1 MSGLKHFTRTFQD
14 ARLPAPLRRVGARP
28 QPANTPRREPG
39 PSLLAYRLNRLWLT
53 PLYRR
58 LFRVGLPALVICAFA
73 GIWLADDTRRANLTG
88 AMTAMVDRIQSQ
100 EAFMVHRMDIEG
112 ASPAVDKA
120 LRAMLPVTL
129 PASSFDI
136 DLPELRAAAERLDAI
151 EKMELRIQPGGV
163 LSAVVTERR
172 PAILWRHARGLDML
186 DGGGHRVASVTS
198 RDVRAD
204 LPMIAGEGA
213 GAHAAEAL
221 ALIDAI
227 GPILPRLRGLERMG
241 ERRWDVVLDR
251 GQRIMLPT
259 DRPLPA
265 LQKVL
270 AIDREDGLL
279 SRDVVAV
286 DMRDPSRP
294 VLRMGLTAQNTLRR
308 AAGLPELDA
317 EGNLIDP
324 EEGAKGGSKTASA
337 TRG

>member
-1 MSGLKHFTRTFQD
+1 MSGLKRFTQSFHAAQ
-14 ARLPAPLRRVGARP
+14 LPAPARRVGARP
-28 QPANTPRREPG
+28 QPNAPRREPG

-58 LFRVGLPALVICAFA
+58 LFRVGLPAFA
-73 GIWLADDTRRANLTG
+73 LCMVAGLWLADDTRRANLTG
-88 AMTAMVDRIQSQ
+88 AMTAMVDRVQSQ
-100 EAFMVHRMDIEG
+100 EAFMVHQMEIEG

-136 DLPELRAAAERLDAI
+136 DLPELRASVERLDAI
-151 EKMELRIQPGGV
+151 EKMELRIKPGGV
-163 LSAVVTERR
+163 LSAVVTERK
-172 PAILWRHARGLDML
+172 PAILWRHARGLDLL
-186 DGGGHRVASVTS
+186 DPNGHRVASVTS
-198 RDVRAD
+198 REVRAD
-204 LPMIAGEGA
+204 LPMIAGEG
-213 GAHAAEAL
+213 GGRHAAEAL
-221 ALIDAI
+221 ALIDAV

-270 AIDREDGLL
+270 EMERQDGLL

-286 DMRDPSRP
+286 DMRDPARP

-308 AAGLPELDA
+308 AAGQPEMDA
-317 EGNLIDP
+317 DGNLIDP
-324 EEGAKGGSKTASA
+324 DTGGANGIKTAGA
-337 TRG
+337 TRS